1 MTGLRPVWPGYP
13 ERQEWKRFRRMRL
26 MYLGDVVG
34 RSGRDK
40 ACESIPELRRALGL
54 DFVAVCAENAA
65 HGFGLTASIAQDF
78 FNCGTDAITLG
89 NHSWDQ
95 REMIAYID
103 RDPRILRPINY
114 PAGTPGRGAMLYS
127 TASGR
132 KVLVVQC
139 MGRLFMDPLDDPFA
153 AVNAVLERFR
163 LGGGV
168 DAVIVDIHAEA
179 TSEKMALGH
188 FCDGRASLVA
198 GTHSHVPTADAQ
210 ILPGGTAYISDLG
223 MCGDYDSVIGM
234 KKDTAM
240 ARFVR
245 KMPTDRLSPATEDA
259 TVCGVVIET
268 DDRTGLALSVQPVR
282 VGGRLQAAMPVFV

>member
-1 MTGLRPVWPGYP
+1 
-13 ERQEWKRFRRMRL
+13 MRL

-34 RSGRDK
+34 RAGREK
-40 ACESIPELRRALGL
+40 ACQVIPDLRRSLGL

-78 FNCGTDAITLG
+78 FASGVDALTLG
-89 NHSWDQ
+89 NHAWDQ

-103 RDPRILRPINY
+103 REPRILRPINY
-114 PAGTPGRGAMLYS
+114 PVGTPGRGAMLYT
-127 TASGR
+127 TAAGR
-132 KVLVVQC
+132 RVLVVQC

-153 AVNAVLERFR
+153 AVNAELERFR

-198 GTHSHVPTADAQ
+198 GTHSHIPTADVQ
-210 ILPGGTAYISDLG
+210 IFPSGTAYITDLG

-234 KKDTAM
+234 KKDVAVS
-240 ARFVR
+240 RFVR
-245 KMPTDRLSPATEDA
+245 KMPTDKLSPATGDA
-259 TVCGVVIET
+259 TVCGVVVQT
-268 DDRTGLALSVQPVR
+268 DDRTGLAMSVHPIR
-282 VGGRLQAAMPVFV
+282 IGGRLQSAMPVFDNETP